1 MSRPFDEAIERAR
14 VHLRLASVE
23 GLETARA
30 LMDAVTIAAGRSAS
44 APGKTSREIAAALDD
59 LIAHMRAGGGL
70 SVPGGIALPLAQAL
84 DREIE
89 RWQQRSRTEPEARAV
104 LRAFLGLREL
114 LWELGVR
121 VEPAADQRS
130 NARSAG
136 KQEEPKREPDAETP
150 PRGRSPRVQRFDV
163 ES

>member
-30 LMDAVTIAAGRSAS
+30 LMDAVTIAAGRTAS
-44 APGKTSREIAAALDD
+44 APGTTSGEIARALDD
-59 LIAHMRAGGGL
+59 LIAHLRAGGGL
-70 SVPGGIALPLAQAL
+70 SVPGAVAAPLAQAL

-89 RWQQRSRTEPEARAV
+89 RWQKRSRTEPEARAV
-104 LRAFLGLREL
+104 LRAFLSLREI

-121 VEPAADQRS
+121 VEPAAAS
-130 NARSAG
+130 PSASPQG
-136 KQEEPKREPDAETP
+136 DPERDSGAEVP
-150 PRGRSPRVQRFDV
+150 PRRRARRVQRFDV
-163 ES
+163 EG